1 MQTLK
6 LVSQCV
12 VFLAVKLNLLFTE
25 SACTYILLDKN
36 SLFYLF
42 IFLFSYL
49 LNSAA
54 DRNIFIYQFSKTP
67 SSRFRKKKN
76 NTYPYTIHPSH
87 DALCK
92 VWDVLSYESWPLY
105 STSAQSFSSEVWTY
119 WKNQSLPFFY
129 PVIFPPESDG
139 HMAGTLPGFSNNRR
153 DLISIPTSCHQGL
166 LGYFVLAR
174 LKMWFES
181 AIRTELNAMPFLPLE
196 PSIS

>member
-54 DRNIFIYQFSKTP
+54 DHNIFIYQFLKAP

-76 NTYPYTIHPSH
+76 KNKNHISLHHTS
-87 DALCK
+87 
-92 VWDVLSYESWPLY
+92 LSWCSL
-105 STSAQSFSSEVWTY
+105 
-119 WKNQSLPFFY
+119 QSLGCTFIWILAS
-129 PVIFPPESDG
+129 VQHCCTIIF
-139 HMAGTLPGFSNNRR
+139 
-153 DLISIPTSCHQGL
+153 IWGL
-166 LGYFVLAR
+166 NIL
-174 LKMWFES
+174 E
-181 AIRTELNAMPFLPLE
+181 ELE
-196 PSIS
+196 PSFLLSCHFPPWKWRAYGRHPPWILKQQEGPDFNSYILSSVTHGIFCSCKAKDVIRICHTDGA

>member
-54 DRNIFIYQFSKTP
+54 DHNIFIYQFLKAP
-67 SSRFRKKKN
+67 SSRFRKKKTKTKT
-76 NTYPYTIHPSH
+76 TYPYTIHPSH

-105 STSAQSFSSEVWTY
+105 STAAQSFSSEV
-119 WKNQSLPFFY
+119 
-129 PVIFPPESDG
+129 
-139 HMAGTLPGFSNNRR
+139 
-153 DLISIPTSCHQGL
+153 
-166 LGYFVLAR
+166 
-174 LKMWFES
+174 
-181 AIRTELNAMPFLPLE
+181 
-196 PSIS
+196 